1 MMRGR
6 ILIVAGSADGKEPI
20 LNMHD
25 AGEFFGEIALLD
37 GAGRSASAIADAA
50 SDLLTSVATGFSP
63 YSRRGRRR

>member
-37 GAGRSASAIADAA
+37 GAGRSASRGEAGFRQLAA
-50 SDLLTSVATGFSP
+50 NS
-63 YSRRGRRR
+63 